1 MAAGLLSFGIHWGT
15 ILCSV
20 SMPGITTGHQ
30 SLCRKGLFF
39 FFFFGLSGDLL
50 VWVAM
55 SHQLPQI
62 VLRAFKPGPYP
73 KEGRCSLGLP
83 IQSPLNGG
91 GCEHLS
97 HFSTDSYCQVHILCV
112 CFFLMLPS
120 VILKLPTDTPVRGFP
135 IVWKLLLHDSLPRTD
150 LRP

>member
-1 MAAGLLSFGIHWGT
+1 MAASLLSFGIHWGT

-20 SMPGITTGHQ
+20 SMPGISMRHQ

-39 FFFFGLSGDLL
+39 LFFGLSGDPL

-83 IQSPLNGG
+83 IPSPLGGG

-97 HFSTDSYCQVHILCV
+97 HFSTDSYYWVHILCV
-112 CFFLMLPS
+112 CVLMLPS
-120 VILKLPTDTPVRGFP
+120 EIPKLPTDTPVRFP
-135 IVWKLLLHDSLPRTD
+135 TVWKPLLRDSLPRTD
-150 LRP
+150 LHP